1 MGAENKNIRNQKN
14 NYSDG
19 GVTKLDVAIIGFVN
33 NNLDK
38 IALALIVL
46 IAVLVRF
53 FMIPETELSPDYNS
67 YYLPWTLAY
76 REHGFFGGLSK
87 DIGDYYVPYNVMY
100 AICSLFPCEPYIPIA
115 LFSMAA
121 EFVSAI
127 FIYKILLIILN
138 ERGIG
143 EKRARLTASFAS
155 ALTLLLPFVIWN
167 GALWKQCDAIYVVFL
182 VISVY
187 YLLKDNY
194 RMAFVFLAISFS
206 FKLQAIFFVP
216 LFLVLYFAKKKYSIL
231 EFLWIPVIFLI
242 MGLPCVLCHRGLK
255 ATYLAYFLQTQE
267 VSTEG
272 YGMVSFY
279 PNFYNFG
286 LDNFDELLTKPAV
299 LLAAAVLGVLA
310 VYILCHRDFLEKK
323 ENVLYFGLFLAWT
336 CCMFLPGM
344 HERYDYAIVL
354 LMTALC
360 VSVCRE
366 RLWIAAVMNANS
378 MLVYIAVLFKEEVVP
393 ITVLSAIQIVAYFI
407 VAYDL
412 VRRVGGERA

>member
-1 MGAENKNIRNQKN
+1 MGKDSKNNKNTEAV
-14 NYSDG
+14 G
-19 GVTKLDVAIIGFVN
+19 GITGFDRALTGFVN
-33 NNLDK
+33 SNIDK
-38 IALALIVL
+38 IALAALVL
-46 IAVLVRF
+46 IGVLVRIF
-53 FMIPETELSPDYNS
+53 LIPETELSPDYNS

-76 REHGFFGGLSK
+76 RDYGFFGGLSK

-121 EFVSAI
+121 EFVSAWFVRKI
-127 FIYKILLIILN
+127 FLLLLN
-138 ERGIG
+138 EKGVD
-143 EKRARLTASFAS
+143 EKRAGLIASFA
-155 ALTLLLPFVIWN
+155 AAITLLLPFVIWN

-194 RMAFVFLAISFS
+194 RAAFIFLAVSFS

-216 LFLVLYFAKKKYSIL
+216 LFLVLYFARKKYSIL
-231 EFLWIPVIFLI
+231 EFLWIPAMYLI
-242 MGLPCVLCHRGLK
+242 MGLPCVLCRRGLR

-272 YGMVSFY
+272 YGMVSYY

-286 LDNFDELLTKPAV
+286 LDNYDEILTKPAI
-299 LLAAAVLGVLA
+299 LLAAAILGVFA
-310 VYILCHRDFLEKK
+310 VYVIYHRQFLENK
-323 ENVLYFGLFLAWT
+323 ENTLYFGLFMAWT

-354 LMTALC
+354 LMTAYCLAI
-360 VSVCRE
+360 R
-366 RLWIAAVMNANS
+366 RDKLWVAALMNVNS
-378 MLVYIAVLFKEEVVP
+378 MLVYIAVLFKEMVVP
-393 ITVLSAIQIVAYFI
+393 ITVISAIQIAIYAFVAF
-407 VAYDL
+407 DL
-412 VRRVGGERA
+412 VKRIGGERA

>member
-1 MGAENKNIRNQKN
+1 MGTDKMNNKKH
-14 NYSDG
+14 YSDD
-19 GVTKLDVAIIGFVN
+19 GVTKLDRVIIDFVN
-33 NNLDK
+33 SNLDK
-38 IALALIVL
+38 LALAIIV
-46 IAVLVRF
+46 IISVLVRI
-53 FMIPETELSPDYNS
+53 FMIPETDLSPDYNS

-76 REHGFFGGLSK
+76 REYGFFGGLSK

-115 LFSMAA
+115 LFSMVA
-121 EFVSAI
+121 EFVSAV
-127 FIYKILLIILN
+127 FIKKVLLIILN
-138 ERGIG
+138 ERGTQ
-143 EKRARLTASFAS
+143 EKKAKLTASFAA

-167 GALWKQCDAIYVVFL
+167 GSLWKQCDAIYVVFL
-182 VISVY
+182 VISLY

-194 RMAFVFLAISFS
+194 RLAFVFLAISFS

-231 EFLWIPVIFLI
+231 EFFWVPVIFLI

-286 LDNFDELLTKPAV
+286 LDNYDELLTKPAV
-299 LLAAAVLGVLA
+299 LIAAAVLGVFA
-310 VYILCHRDFLEKK
+310 VYVLYHRNFLEKK

-360 VSVCRE
+360 LAVCRDK
-366 RLWIAAVMNANS
+366 LWVCAIMNANS
-378 MLVYIAVLFKEEVVP
+378 MLVYIAVLFKEAVVP
-393 ITVLSAIQIVAYFI
+393 ITVLSAIQIVTYFI
-407 VAYDL
+407 VALDL
-412 VRRVGGERA
+412 VRRIGGKRA